1 MSTSSTPQA
10 QFDKRDGPNDEVE
23 PDHYAEGLKHQ
34 RKGISAA
41 LAVDDD
47 DEEDDESE
55 DGDFAPKE
63 ESDIDEEYDEGSE
76 EDNERAGAQRFQ
88 NSDEDVSESILESSE
103 APKKKAKITAKTG
116 KKAQS
121 NKDKYAPKRPMSSYM
136 LWMNAHRGRIKQEN
150 PDAEVKDIARLA
162 GAQWKQLSTEE
173 KAIWEAKS
181 KEDKARYNRELTAYQ
196 TELRGETANDDQGD
210 NQNEKDDAVV
220 ENDK

>member
-1 MSTSSTPQA
+1 MNV
-10 QFDKRDGPNDEVE
+10 RE
-23 PDHYAEGLKHQ
+23 
-34 RKGISAA
+34 R
-41 LAVDDD
+41 
-47 DEEDDESE
+47 
-55 DGDFAPKE
+55 
-63 ESDIDEEYDEGSE
+63 EGS
-76 EDNERAGAQRFQ
+76 RIA
-88 NSDEDVSESILESSE
+88 SESILESSE

-173 KAIWEAKS
+173 KAIWEEKS

-196 TELRGETANDDQGD
+196 AELRGETANDDQGD